1 MVVLKVSFLLS
12 KNLIDPSV
20 VKVSPYYFLYGKYLF
35 FYVVLFYFYIYFAT
49 ERRFMELKQ
58 NNMTSNYFSEEYL
71 MNTVSRF
78 WKKFVAEEISYGNTV
93 AAAPGNV
100 AVAIPASGKRNYK
113 DLVFRKIFHDKEK
126 LLSLY
131 NALNHSQYEDPELL
145 HITTLENAVYL
156 SLQNDLSFVVDFDLW
171 FFEHQSTLNPN
182 MPYRF
187 LLYLASEYSKLNT
200 DDLLYSNKLQMLDTP
215 HFVVFYNGTDPLPEY
230 STLKLSSAYRNKEEA
245 PQLELQVQVI
255 NINLGFNA
263 ELMDACQILKEYAQF
278 VAEVRKQ
285 AKVYPNRQAIVQA
298 VDVCIKKDIL
308 KEFLLENKKEVIDMV
323 FFEYDAEAEKRVIYR
338 DGVEEGRAK
347 SIVQLCKTFGMSKE
361 DITYRLRGDTES
373 KSNVKTQAYSNG
385 QVPGYRINRNLS
397 GPSASSSIA
406 HPPGFRPHR
415 RPAHRRGQP
424 TPEPAQE
431 SVGRRA
437 SPKRR
442 RSLPR

>member
-1 MVVLKVSFLLS
+1 
-12 KNLIDPSV
+12 
-20 VKVSPYYFLYGKYLF
+20 
-35 FYVVLFYFYIYFAT
+35 
-49 ERRFMELKQ
+49 
-58 NNMTSNYFSEEYL
+58 MTSNYFSEEYL

-78 WKKFVAEEISYGNTV
+78 WKNFVAEEFLYKNTV
-93 AAAPGNV
+93 SAAPGNV
-100 AVAIPASGKRNYK
+100 AVTIPASGKRNYK

-131 NALNHSQYEDPELL
+131 NALNHSHYEDPELL

-187 LLYLASEYSKLNT
+187 LLYLASEYSKMST

-230 STLKLSSAYRNKEEA
+230 STLKLSSAYRNKEET
-245 PQLELQVQVI
+245 PQLELQVQII
-255 NINLGFNA
+255 NINLGFNV

-323 FFEYDAEAEKRVIYR
+323 FFEYDAEAEKRVIYK
-338 DGVEEGRAK
+338 DGRADGKEEGKAEE
-347 SIVQLCKTFGMSKE
+347 IVRLCKKFHVSKE
-361 DITYRLRGDTES
+361 DTIRELETELS
-373 KSNVKTQAYSNG
+373 ISTQAAMDYYDNFSKELE
-385 QVPGYRINRNLS
+385 R
-397 GPSASSSIA
+397 
-406 HPPGFRPHR
+406 
-415 RPAHRRGQP
+415 
-424 TPEPAQE
+424 
-431 SVGRRA
+431 
-437 SPKRR
+437 K
-442 RSLPR
+442 SLDDQKVL

>member
-1 MVVLKVSFLLS
+1 
-12 KNLIDPSV
+12 
-20 VKVSPYYFLYGKYLF
+20 
-35 FYVVLFYFYIYFAT
+35 
-49 ERRFMELKQ
+49 MELKQ

-78 WKKFVAEEISYGNTV
+78 WKNFVAEEFSYGNAGS
-93 AAAPGNV
+93 AASGDV

-131 NALNHSQYEDPELL
+131 NALNHSHYEDPELL

-230 STLKLSSAYRNKEEA
+230 STLKLSSAYRNKEET
-245 PQLELQVQVI
+245 PQL
-255 NINLGFNA
+255 
-263 ELMDACQILKEYAQF
+263 EYAQF

-298 VDVCIKKDIL
+298 VDVCIRRDIL
-308 KEFLLENKKEVIDMV
+308 KDFLLENKKKVIDMV
-323 FFEYDAEAEKRVIYR
+323 FFEYDAEAEKRVIYK
-338 DGVEEGRAK
+338 DGKVEGKAEE
-347 SIVQLCKTFGMSKE
+347 IVRLCKKFHVSKE
-361 DITYRLRGDTES
+361 DTIRELETELS
-373 KSNVKTQAYSNG
+373 ISTQAAMDYYDNFSKE
-385 QVPGYRINRNLS
+385 L
-397 GPSASSSIA
+397 
-406 HPPGFRPHR
+406 
-415 RPAHRRGQP
+415 
-424 TPEPAQE
+424 E
-431 SVGRRA
+431 
-437 SPKRR
+437 KK
-442 RSLPR
+442 SLDDQKAL

>member
-1 MVVLKVSFLLS
+1 MVVLKVIFLLS

-35 FYVVLFYFYIYFAT
+35 FCVVLFYFYIYFAT

-58 NNMTSNYFSEEYL
+58 NNMTSNYLSEEYL
-71 MNTVSRF
+71 MNTVARF
-78 WKKFVAEEISYGNTV
+78 WKKFVAEEFSYGNVVT
-93 AAAPGNV
+93 AAPGNV

-131 NALNHSQYEDPELL
+131 NALNHSHYEDPELL

-323 FFEYDAEAEKRVIYR
+323 FFEYDAEAEKRVIYK

-347 SIVQLCKTFGMSKE
+347 EIVRSCKDFNLSKE
-361 DITYRLRGDTES
+361 DAIHKLETLLSIPTQSAIDYYEKFSREFENEFS
-373 KSNVKTQAYSNG
+373 K
-385 QVPGYRINRNLS
+385 
-397 GPSASSSIA
+397 
-406 HPPGFRPHR
+406 
-415 RPAHRRGQP
+415 
-424 TPEPAQE
+424 AQ
-431 SVGRRA
+431 
-437 SPKRR
+437 KIM
-442 RSLPR
+442 

>member
-1 MVVLKVSFLLS
+1 
-12 KNLIDPSV
+12 
-20 VKVSPYYFLYGKYLF
+20 
-35 FYVVLFYFYIYFAT
+35 
-49 ERRFMELKQ
+49 MELKQ
-58 NNMTSNYFSEEYL
+58 NNITSNYFSEEYL

-78 WKKFVAEEISYGNTV
+78 WKNFVAEEFSYENAGS
-93 AAAPGNV
+93 AAPGDV

-131 NALNHSQYEDPELL
+131 NALNHSHYEDPELL

-230 STLKLSSAYRNKEEA
+230 STLKLSSAYRNKEET
-245 PQLELQVQVI
+245 PQL
-255 NINLGFNA
+255 
-263 ELMDACQILKEYAQF
+263 EYAQF

-323 FFEYDAEAEKRVIYR
+323 FFEYDAEAEKRVIYK
-338 DGVEEGRAK
+338 DGRAEE
-347 SIVQLCKTFGMSKE
+347 IVRLCKKFHVSKE
-361 DITYRLRGDTES
+361 DTIRELETELS
-373 KSNVKTQAYSNG
+373 ISTQAAMDYYDIFSKE
-385 QVPGYRINRNLS
+385 L
-397 GPSASSSIA
+397 
-406 HPPGFRPHR
+406 
-415 RPAHRRGQP
+415 
-424 TPEPAQE
+424 E
-431 SVGRRA
+431 
-437 SPKRR
+437 KK
-442 RSLPR
+442 SLDDQKAL

>member
-1 MVVLKVSFLLS
+1 
-12 KNLIDPSV
+12 
-20 VKVSPYYFLYGKYLF
+20 
-35 FYVVLFYFYIYFAT
+35 
-49 ERRFMELKQ
+49 MELKQ
-58 NNMTSNYFSEEYL
+58 TNMTSNYFSEEYL

-78 WKKFVAEEISYGNTV
+78 WKNFVAEEFSYENAGS
-93 AAAPGNV
+93 AAPGDV

-131 NALNHSQYEDPELL
+131 NALNHSHYEDPELL

-200 DDLLYSNKLQMLDTP
+200 GDLLYSNKLQMLDTP

-230 STLKLSSAYRNKEEA
+230 STLKLSSAYRNKEET
-245 PQLELQVQVI
+245 PQL
-255 NINLGFNA
+255 
-263 ELMDACQILKEYAQF
+263 EYAQF

-323 FFEYDAEAEKRVIYR
+323 FFEYDAEAEKRVIYK
-338 DGVEEGRAK
+338 DGRAEE
-347 SIVQLCKTFGMSKE
+347 IVRLCKKFHVSKE
-361 DITYRLRGDTES
+361 DTIRELETELS
-373 KSNVKTQAYSNG
+373 ISTQAAMDYYDIFSEE
-385 QVPGYRINRNLS
+385 L
-397 GPSASSSIA
+397 
-406 HPPGFRPHR
+406 
-415 RPAHRRGQP
+415 
-424 TPEPAQE
+424 E
-431 SVGRRA
+431 
-437 SPKRR
+437 KK
-442 RSLPR
+442 SLDDQKAL

>member
-1 MVVLKVSFLLS
+1 
-12 KNLIDPSV
+12 
-20 VKVSPYYFLYGKYLF
+20 
-35 FYVVLFYFYIYFAT
+35 
-49 ERRFMELKQ
+49 MELKQ

-78 WKKFVAEEISYGNTV
+78 WKNFVAEEFSYGNAGS
-93 AAAPGNV
+93 AASGDV

-131 NALNHSQYEDPELL
+131 NALNHSHYEDPELL

-230 STLKLSSAYRNKEEA
+230 STLKLSSAYRNKEET
-245 PQLELQVQVI
+245 PQL
-255 NINLGFNA
+255 
-263 ELMDACQILKEYAQF
+263 EYAQF

-323 FFEYDAEAEKRVIYR
+323 FFEYDAEAEKRVIYK
-338 DGVEEGRAK
+338 DGKVDGKIEGKAEE
-347 SIVQLCKTFGMSKE
+347 IVRLCKKFHVSKE
-361 DITYRLRGDTES
+361 DTIRELETELS
-373 KSNVKTQAYSNG
+373 ISTQAAMDYYDNFSKE
-385 QVPGYRINRNLS
+385 L
-397 GPSASSSIA
+397 
-406 HPPGFRPHR
+406 
-415 RPAHRRGQP
+415 
-424 TPEPAQE
+424 
-431 SVGRRA
+431 
-437 SPKRR
+437 KKK
-442 RSLPR
+442 SLDDQKAL